1 VERRFTNGF
10 SLLAA
15 YTWGHAIDDGPSQVD
30 SVVAP
35 QNAYDFAAERGN
47 SAYDVRNRLVV
58 SSLYELPFG
67 KGKAFLSSSRVGNAI
82 AGGWLLT
89 GIFSAQSGLS
99 FTPVES
105 VDGSNTGTTQHPN
118 RIGNGNLSSS
128 QRTIGHWFDT
138 SAFAT
143 PAQYTFGNSGRDI
156 LTGPGF
162 HNVDL
167 GLSRTI
173 SLIESTSLEIRAE
186 AFNIFNTPQF
196 GLPNATLGQS
206 TTAVISSVT
215 NPQRQLQLAAKIHF

>member
-1 VERRFTNGF
+1 
-10 SLLAA
+10 
-15 YTWGHAIDDGPSQVD
+15 
-30 SVVAP
+30 VVAP
-35 QNAYDFAAERGN
+35 QYAYDFAAERGN

-67 KGKAFLSSSRVGNAI
+67 KGKAFLSGSRVCNAI

-128 QRTIGHWFDT
+128 ARTIHHWFDT
-138 SAFAT
+138 TAFPT
-143 PAQYTFGNSGRDI
+143 PAQYTFGNSGRNI

-173 SLIESTSLEIRAE
+173 GLIESTSLEVRAE
-186 AFNIFNTPQF
+186 AFNLFNTPQF
-196 GLPNATLGQS
+196 GLPNATLNQS
-206 TTAVISSVT
+206 TTGVISSVL
-215 NPQRQLQLAAKIHF
+215 NPQRQIQLAAKIHF